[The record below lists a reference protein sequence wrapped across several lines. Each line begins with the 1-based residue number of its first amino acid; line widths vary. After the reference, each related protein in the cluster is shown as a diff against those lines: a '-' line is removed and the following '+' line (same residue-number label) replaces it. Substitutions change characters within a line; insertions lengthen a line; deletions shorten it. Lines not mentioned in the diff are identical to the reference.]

1 MWKALQKTF
10 DALHFSSMASSSSS
24 GVLPPPAV
32 VGADPALS
40 SSETTPPPPEPKELR
55 KDRKKSGFIPEEPAG
70 QGKPRQPLR
79 KNKPKAEAP
88 AKPDAAKPGP
98 KKRKVVAGTFAKIVA
113 VQIPLG
119 DRAFASFTVKSLRGL
134 LSQLAKHGY
143 DVEAGVRLSVDLDD
157 PDQSFLLKKG
167 SIIPMHLTVDD
178 TLFVLDTLPKKEE
191 APAL

>member
-1 MWKALQKTF
+1 MWRALRKTF

-24 GVLPPPAV
+24 GVLPPPAAAV
-32 VGADPALS
+32 DPASS
-40 SSETTPPPPEPKELR
+40 SSEASPPPPEPKELR
-55 KDRKKSGFIPEEPAG
+55 KDRKKSGFVPEEPVG

-88 AKPDAAKPGP
+88 AKPAAAAKAA
-98 KKRKVVAGTFAKIVA
+98 KKRKVVAGTFAKTVY

-119 DRAFASFTVKSLRGL
+119 DRAFVSFTVKSLRGL

-157 PDQSFLLKKG
+157 SDQFFLLKKG

-191 APAL
+191 ASAS